1 MIQFK
6 ACDWHAIKEEVK
18 AYYQKKH
25 VIVDSYWEDHVLES
39 KHYQLMLGDEAV
51 GFFAVH
57 KQGMITLFH
66 LDDSSA
72 HYGQNT
78 FKEARRMEQVTCA
91 MVPTGDEL
99 LMSLCLD
106 DYQKIE
112 KNAYFLVYTDRKI
125 EKEKRKKLEL
135 IPVSREDQLSLLDL
149 AVDFFGEKDGQRVLD
164 TSNHFNIFLV
174 EENASLVGFGVVEES
189 RVVEGVASIGMYV
202 LEEKRQKGYAK
213 NILKSLKELV
223 EEKGFKARS
232 GCWYYNH
239 SSKKSI
245 EAAGG
250 FAKSRLLR
258 FYF

>member
-1 MIQFK
+1 MIEFK
-6 ACDWHAIKEEVK
+6 ACNWQAIKEDVK
-18 AYYQKKH
+18 AYYQTSD

-39 KHYQLMLGDEAV
+39 KHYQLLLKEKPV

-66 LDDSSA
+66 MDDSSA
-72 HYGQNT
+72 HLAQNT

-112 KNAYFLVYTDRKI
+112 KNAYFSVYTDRSI
-125 EKEKRKKLEL
+125 EREKRRKLDL
-135 IPVSREDQLSLLDL
+135 IPVTREDQLSVLDL
-149 AVDFFGEKDGQRVLD
+149 SGDFFGEKDGQRALD
-164 TSNHFNIFLV
+164 TTNHFNIFLV
-174 EENASLVGFGVVEES
+174 EEESELVGFGVVEES
-189 RVVEGVASIGMYV
+189 RIVDKTASIGMYV
-202 LEEKRQKGYAK
+202 LEEKRQMGYAK
-213 NILKSLKELV
+213 NILKSLQELV
-223 EEKGFKARS
+223 EEKGFKVRS

-239 SSKKSI
+239 NSKKSI

-250 FAKSRLLR
+250 VAKSRLLR